1 MKKEEERGE
10 EERFDQIVI
19 RKLFLSSLQ
28 NKKKWSRKGFK
39 SKKNRSRRIH
49 AV

>member
-28 NKKKWSRKGFK
+28 NKKK
-39 SKKNRSRRIH
+39 
-49 AV
+49 